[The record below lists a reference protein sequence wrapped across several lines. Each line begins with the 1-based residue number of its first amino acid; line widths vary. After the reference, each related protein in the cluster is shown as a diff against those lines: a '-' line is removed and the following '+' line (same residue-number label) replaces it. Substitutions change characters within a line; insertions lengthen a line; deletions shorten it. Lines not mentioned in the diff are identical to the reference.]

1 MMKKARPLVA
11 VDIASPAVGSTG
23 SWDAILATTAMPPDE
38 VIRLVH
44 EGGVQHIVQNDS
56 LSFDTEMA
64 VARLMLEKPHAFLD
78 DPTAAILGLLPD
90 TDPTPSAS
98 SLSSPSL
105 SPTLSSSSSFL
116 KIESAASEKKTAV
129 LERFENFL
137 AELPGART
145 IRESSILVADELYTN
160 GSKNC
165 WPPRGGP
172 GEGPVREGRIEFFAR
187 SDGRRL
193 VIGCLDTYGELVLPE
208 VLARIRSCYE
218 RGVAESINQG
228 GGGAGIGSFM
238 VFDHCISYYAG
249 VEPGERTVVCAAL
262 PLGLSRRELE
272 KLTKN
277 IHLLSVV
284 RGGAK

>member
-1 MMKKARPLVA
+1 MKKAHRLIVDA
-11 VDIASPAVGSTG
+11 VSSAPDSTG
-23 SWDAILATTAMPPDE
+23 SWDAILATAAIPPAE

-44 EGGVQHIVQNDS
+44 ESGVRHVVQKDS
-56 LSFDTEMA
+56 PSFDAEIA
-64 VARLMLEKPHAFLD
+64 VARLMFERPHEFFD
-78 DPTAAILGLLPD
+78 DPATAVLGLPPD
-90 TDPTPSAS
+90 DDAAP
-98 SLSSPSL
+98 
-105 SPTLSSSSSFL
+105 SSFL
-116 KIESAASEKKTAV
+116 KIESSASEKKTAM

-137 AELPGART
+137 AEVPGTRT
-145 IRESSILVADELYTN
+145 IRESAVLIADELYTN

-165 WPPRGGP
+165 WSPFGGL
-172 GEGPVREGRIEFFAR
+172 GEGPAREGRITFFAR